1 MNKECRTCVF
11 GNNLKLKENTT
22 YCDLWELEFAS
33 NDRCSSYAR
42 KETENEQTDRC

>member
-33 NDRCSSYAR
+33 NDRCSSYYAR
-42 KETENEQTDRC
+42 KENNENE

>member
-1 MNKECRTCVF
+1 MNKECSTCVF

-33 NDRCSSYAR
+33 NDRCTSYYAR
-42 KETENEQTDRC
+42 KEAENETD

>member
-42 KETENEQTDRC
+42 EEKENEQTN